1 MEICSNSQGHFRFG
15 THNIVTDITIEEFN
29 MLYKKYQQC
38 SESAQEKSFCIHPRL
53 NLVFGNDIVS
63 GVERIHTIDAVV
75 LNRNGTS
82 EPLKNIRVEI
92 NVTM

>member
-1 MEICSNSQGHFRFG
+1 MEIRSNSQNHFHFG

-38 SESAQEKSFCIHPRL
+38 SESAQGKGFCMHPRL

-63 GVERIHTIDAVV
+63 GAYTHTIDAVV
-75 LNRNGTS
+75 LNCNGTS

-92 NVTM
+92 CVTM